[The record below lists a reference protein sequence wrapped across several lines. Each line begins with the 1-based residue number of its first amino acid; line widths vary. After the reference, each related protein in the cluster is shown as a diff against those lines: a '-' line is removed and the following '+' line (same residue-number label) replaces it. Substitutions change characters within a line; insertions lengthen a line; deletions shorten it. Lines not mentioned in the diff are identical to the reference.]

1 LLKKGGRPLRGTTD
15 GEAAAQVLILALS
28 GLVLAIIAGVV
39 FWLWLKVTDG
49 EIGPALVAT
58 AISMV
63 VIIGA
68 MMLALRLQ
76 QPPEEG
82 RLREKGPV
90 YASVWLEAPPVPLTV
105 S

>member
-1 LLKKGGRPLRGTTD
+1 M
-15 GEAAAQVLILALS
+15 AVLT
-28 GLVLAIIAGVV
+28 GVV

-63 VIIGA
+63 VIVGA
-68 MMLALRLQ
+68 MMLAIKIQEPRDD
-76 QPPEEG
+76 G
-82 RLREKGPV
+82 WLREKGPV
-90 YASVWLEAPPVPLTV
+90 YASVLGAESRSQSRMV

>member
-1 LLKKGGRPLRGTTD
+1 M
-15 GEAAAQVLILALS
+15 
-28 GLVLAIIAGVV
+28 V

-63 VIIGA
+63 IIVGA
-68 MMLALRLQ
+68 MFIAIKIQEPR
-76 QPPEEG
+76 EEDG
-82 RLREKGPV
+82 WLREREPA
-90 YASVWLEAPPVPLTV
+90 YARAQVDVGQVPIM

>member
-1 LLKKGGRPLRGTTD
+1 M
-15 GEAAAQVLILALS
+15 ALS
-28 GLVLAIIAGVV
+28 GLVLAVLAGVV

-63 VIIGA
+63 VIMGA
-68 MMLALRLQ
+68 MMLAIKINE
-76 QPPEEG
+76 PSEDG
-82 RLREKGPV
+82 WLRENGPV
-90 YASVWLEAPPVPLTV
+90 HVGTWDAKSRSQSRMV

>member
-1 LLKKGGRPLRGTTD
+1 
-15 GEAAAQVLILALS
+15 VIILALT
-28 GLVLAIIAGVV
+28 GLVLAIVAGVV
-39 FWLWLKVTDG
+39 LWLWMKVTDG

-68 MMLALRLQ
+68 MMLAIKITEPR
-76 QPPEEG
+76 EDG
-82 RLREKGPV
+82 WLRENGPV
-90 YASVWLEAPPVPLTV
+90 YASVWWDVPPVPLTV

>member
-1 LLKKGGRPLRGTTD
+1 
-15 GEAAAQVLILALS
+15 VIVMALS
-28 GLVLAIIAGVV
+28 GLVMAILAGVV

-68 MMLALRLQ
+68 MMLAIKIQEPRDD
-76 QPPEEG
+76 G
-82 RLREKGPV
+82 WLREKGAV
-90 YASVWLEAPPVPLTV
+90 YASV
-105 S
+105 

>member
-1 LLKKGGRPLRGTTD
+1 MI
-15 GEAAAQVLILALS
+15 VMALS
-28 GLVLAIIAGVV
+28 GLVMAVLAGVV

-63 VIIGA
+63 VIVGA
-68 MMLALRLQ
+68 MMLAIKIQEPRDD
-76 QPPEEG
+76 G
-82 RLREKGPV
+82 WLREKGPV
-90 YASVWLEAPPVPLTV
+90 YASVWAAKSRSQSQMV

>member
-1 LLKKGGRPLRGTTD
+1 MI
-15 GEAAAQVLILALS
+15 VLALS
-28 GLVLAIIAGVV
+28 GLVLAVIAGVV

-63 VIIGA
+63 VIMGA
-68 MMLALRLQ
+68 MMLAIKIQEPREDGWL
-76 QPPEEG
+76 G
-82 RLREKGPV
+82 EKGPV
-90 YASVWLEAPPVPLTV
+90 YASVWDAQLRSQSQTV